1 MMDNKLIDETNVQIL
16 NTVSPRGDSDKYT
29 INFTLQ
35 AEDFSISSG
44 RILIDSNTI
53 DDLKES
59 EKPQA
64 VIDKIKEVVWGK
76 NDTDTSSDDQAESTE
91 QPVEEEEGK

>member
-1 MMDNKLIDETNVQIL
+1 MDNKLIDETNVQIL
-16 NTVSPRGDSDKYT
+16 NTVAPRGDSDKYT

-35 AEDFSISSG
+35 ADDFSISSG
-44 RILIDSNTI
+44 RILLDKATI

-64 VIDKIKEVVWGK
+64 VIDKIKEVVYGD
-76 NDTDTSSDDQAESTE
+76 NTDDDSTE
-91 QPVEEEEGK
+91 DNTGGNVDGETD